1 MFAPSHNWNQEELN
15 LNVICCTERST
26 FATSVKF
33 LPFVMH
39 CNVKNLTSHASLVQ
53 VGNLVNLHVEVYSAD
68 SKAKVRFSSCESITV
83 QLLPTK
89 LLDF

>member
-1 MFAPSHNWNQEELN
+1 
-15 LNVICCTERST
+15 
-26 FATSVKF
+26 
-33 LPFVMH
+33 MH